1 MCADDTHQSFS
12 MKTLRCKAH
21 VYASSTN
28 ESTLSTDTRNAIH
41 NEDRNAPTHCN
52 DIRKVI
58 FAQATDDLLV

>member
-12 MKTLRCKAH
+12 MKTLRCNAH

-41 NEDRNAPTHCN
+41 NEDRNAAH
-52 DIRKVI
+52 
-58 FAQATDDLLV
+58 AL